1 MGANSSHHE
10 PLGDYHRGAPHSLGS
25 SYTASH
31 ARASLRKSLR
41 KKKRDKLEHRDDHNK
56 ENQRDEAGGDG
67 REAPAHPKVE
77 GPSNSRGRRMDR
89 LRRSFRESFRKK
101 KDHHVTEASKP
112 HQWQTDEASVRAG
125 TCSFPVKYLG
135 CVEVF
140 ESRGMQV
147 CEEALKVLRNSRRRP
162 LRGML
167 YVSGDGLR
175 VVDDETKGL
184 IVDQTIE
191 KVSFCAPDRNH
202 EKGFSYIC
210 RDGTT
215 RRWMCHGF
223 YAVKET
229 GERLSHAVGCAFAAC
244 LERKQKRDKECG
256 VTMSFDP
263 ATSAFTRSGSFRQMT
278 VTERLSDPQEWKPI
292 DPVPVKKV
300 ENPHAIARPHA
311 TPLMLQRQGSFRV
324 FQHLNQSPFKRQLSL
339 RLNDLPSNLERTR
352 SMSLDNTATNNT
364 NVAAAIINNNT
375 QPPPES
381 PQPPPRTHR
390 NRLHSLP
397 NAVNMTPIP
406 ESSPVVEN
414 KQGDAVSAMCQELSA
429 GLSLLS
435 NFTDPFSSPE
445 ATTSP
450 AHSIATTT
458 AVTTTST
465 TLTSYTNTAGT
476 VTASQHIIPPTSQV
490 LLPSVEPIREENPWT
505 APEVNGHTTEGKSLG
520 EEWLSQINPQAKIIN
535 GTSSPPIGPQSTV
548 TAANATTAAAPP
560 RHNPPPMAQLRSVSL
575 GVTPT
580 YMGNSRNTIG
590 SSWTN
595 SNGTGGPGTVPPA
608 GPTGSDP
615 FEAEWA
621 ALATRN
627 INPNNPFLP
636 NTVTKAFEVQM

>member
-1 MGANSSHHE
+1 MFQYRLHTQYSTCFLSS
-10 PLGDYHRGAPHSLGS
+10 
-25 SYTASH
+25 
-31 ARASLRKSLR
+31 
-41 KKKRDKLEHRDDHNK
+41 
-56 ENQRDEAGGDG
+56 
-67 REAPAHPKVE
+67 
-77 GPSNSRGRRMDR
+77 
-89 LRRSFRESFRKK
+89 
-101 KDHHVTEASKP
+101 
-112 HQWQTDEASVRAG
+112 WQ
-125 TCSFPVKYLG
+125 YLG

-162 LRGML
+162 VRGML

-184 IVDQTIE
+184 LVDQTIE

-223 YAVKET
+223 FAVKES

-263 ATSAFTRSGSFRQMT
+263 ATSTFTRSGSFRQMT

-300 ENPHAIARPHA
+300 DNPHAIARPHA

-352 SMSLDNTATNNT
+352 SMSLDNNAANNT
-364 NVAAAIINNNT
+364 NDIVATTNNNN
-375 QPPPES
+375 QPPPAS
-381 PQPPPRTHR
+381 
-390 NRLHSLP
+390 
-397 NAVNMTPIP
+397 
-406 ESSPVVEN
+406 
-414 KQGDAVSAMCQELSA
+414 
-429 GLSLLS
+429 
-435 NFTDPFSSPE
+435 
-445 ATTSP
+445 
-450 AHSIATTT
+450 ATTT
-458 AVTTTST
+458 ATTTT
-465 TLTSYTNTAGT
+465 T
-476 VTASQHIIPPTSQV
+476 VV
-490 LLPSVEPIREENPWT
+490 
-505 APEVNGHTTEGKSLG
+505 
-520 EEWLSQINPQAKIIN
+520 
-535 GTSSPPIGPQSTV
+535 
-548 TAANATTAAAPP
+548 APP
-560 RHNPPPMAQLRSVSL
+560 RHNPPPLAQLRSVSL

-580 YMGNSRNTIG
+580 YASMGSGRG
-590 SSWTN
+590 VMGAPWTN
-595 SNGTGGPGTVPPA
+595 SNGTGGPGAVPPT
-608 GPTGSDP
+608 GPVGSDP

-627 INPNNPFLP
+627 ANPNNPFLP
-636 NTVTKAFEVQM
+636 NTVTKAFEATLAIVPQWRVSADNQPDGDCGRTRSVYVDVLLRHSSKGEPSTMPVGYYSNVVCWNHFGFSTTFGATNSLDNPESLLHRNHTLTNLNQHQQQHINCHFHQHFPHTKNSKLILNINKRDTRVQAGAGKSPLHAARCSPPPILGAQGRAVVHMTMMVTWLAVTT